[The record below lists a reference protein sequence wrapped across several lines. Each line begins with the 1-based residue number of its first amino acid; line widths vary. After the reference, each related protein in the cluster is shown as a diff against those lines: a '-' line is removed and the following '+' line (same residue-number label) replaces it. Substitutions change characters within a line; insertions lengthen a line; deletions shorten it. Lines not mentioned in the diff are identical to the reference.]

1 MNDGKTNSGIDL
13 LHLACLCYNL
23 VSCCIV
29 QGFETL
35 TSSPTCHSS
44 AYARLEVANSI
55 IKSGVNRILAII
67 QLDRC

>member
-1 MNDGKTNSGIDL
+1 L
-13 LHLACLCYNL
+13 LHLARLRYNL
-23 VSCCIV
+23 VSRRIV

-35 TSSPTCHSS
+35 TGSPTYHSS

-55 IKSGVNRILAII
+55 IKSGVNRILAIT